1 MASRRSRFSNMRV
14 ASRIWSGIAVVLVA
28 YIFTVAVGALYA
40 HRARAQLTAARE
52 QAFPATLA
60 VAGAVA
66 AFNHQLASYQGA
78 VVAGEPEQL
87 QAAEKDA
94 TAVSEAM
101 ASIALGTW
109 IHAERR
115 AALQA
120 FSEDVI
126 KVHAE
131 ALPIYQKL
139 AKNEGTPEIQKQAAE
154 LDVRLKADVATLDGL
169 AKDIRDDAAALL
181 SRVSDASIEQ
191 IYVSVGVL
199 IGSLLVAVIVVSLII
214 SRSVVRPLNILGSAL
229 RDIAEGKGDLT
240 RRLPVFTSKRGVVS
254 NDELTQVSVSLNQ
267 FLGNLQRIV
276 QQVAESARLVNASA
290 IEVDALAKQVST
302 DVGSSLEGTRA
313 TTVAADSVSQDM
325 SLVTQAV
332 DDMSGAIREIS
343 DNSQQAARIASEAVT
358 ATTAANATMAR
369 LEVSTKD
376 VGQVVK
382 LINRIAA
389 QTNLLAINA
398 TIEAASAGDAGR
410 GFTVVA
416 HEVKELAA
424 RTSEAITIIQAR
436 IAAIQT
442 DAAGASGD
450 LQRIGVI
457 IADINTTSTSI
468 AGAVEEQTA
477 TTQSMGQAVSG
488 AARRT
493 TDIKTSI
500 DGVSRTAENT
510 AQVARRTEAAA
521 RELSA
526 AADELGTLI
535 GAFKY

>member
-1 MASRRSRFSNMRV
+1 MRV
-14 ASRIWSGIAVVLVA
+14 ALRIWSGIAVVLVA
-28 YIFTVAVGALYA
+28 YILTVAVGAVYA
-40 HRARAQLTAARE
+40 HRARVQLTAARE

-94 TAVSEAM
+94 TAVSGAM
-101 ASIALGTW
+101 TSISLGAW

-115 AALQA
+115 AALQS
-120 FSEDVI
+120 FSDEVI

-139 AKNEGTPEIQKQAAE
+139 AKNEGTPEVQKQAAE
-154 LDVRLKADVATLDGL
+154 LDGRLKADVATLDGL

-199 IGSLLVAVIVVSLII
+199 IGSLLIAVIVVSLII
-214 SRSVVRPLNILGSAL
+214 SRSVVRPLQVLGAAL
-229 RDIAEGKGDLT
+229 HDIAQGKGDLT
-240 RRLPVFTSKRGVVS
+240 LRLPVFSSKRGVVS

-276 QQVAESARLVNASA
+276 QQVAESARLVNAA
-290 IEVDALAKQVST
+290 ATEVDALAKQVST
-302 DVGSSLEGTRA
+302 DVGLSLEGTRA

-325 SLVTQAV
+325 ALVTQAV

-343 DNSQQAARIASEAVT
+343 DNSQQAARIANAAVT
-358 ATTAANATMAR
+358 ATTAANTTMAR

-450 LQRIGVI
+450 LQRIGAI

-477 TTQSMGQAVSG
+477 TTQSMGQAVCG

-493 TDIKTSI
+493 LDIKTSI

-535 GAFKY
+535 GAFTY